1 MKSLTPILIA
11 IASLSLVSASAR
23 VSETTSEFRFHYYDM
38 YAQTY
43 EPVDIDSAYDLTSVV
58 RPSEKE
64 VLAILRRHDLRSKRF
79 IESQTRIKMELEDG
93 SVILVDVAG
102 DVKEG
107 SDIYKLNKKSR
118 EELFNALQSTLPGDL
133 LAGH

>member
-1 MKSLTPILIA
+1 
-11 IASLSLVSASAR
+11 
-23 VSETTSEFRFHYYDM
+23 M